1 MACISFGF
9 RICSIVIVNN
19 FKNLNMNI
27 INRTNNNLM
36 FDDFIFDFFNV
47 SNNIVPPHNI
57 FENDTEFSV
66 EFSVPG
72 SDKKDFTIELENDN
86 LRVVRKS
93 KKSIEDRTYSRLEF
107 DTKSFEKSFFLPD
120 SVDQSK
126 ISSRYE
132 NGVLLITIPKKKE
145 IVLQN
150 KKKTITIK

>member
-1 MACISFGF
+1 MTYISIGF

-86 LRVVRKS
+86 LRVARKS

-132 NGVLLITIPKKKE
+132 NGVLLITILKRRKSSCRIRKR
-145 IVLQN
+145 Q
-150 KKKTITIK
+150 

>member
-1 MACISFGF
+1 MLRKYIYTILLSTLFITG
-9 RICSIVIVNN
+9 CSSQPVTEEVNLYTAR
-19 FKNLNMNI
+19 KEHLI
-27 INRTNNNLM
+27 RPLL
-36 FDDFIFDFFNV
+36 D
-47 SNNIVPPHNI
+47 I

-86 LRVVRKS
+86 LRVARKS

>member
-1 MACISFGF
+1 
-9 RICSIVIVNN
+9 
-19 FKNLNMNI
+19 MNI

-86 LRVVRKS
+86 LRVVRKNRCFYFS
-93 KKSIEDRTYSRLEF
+93 NKSC
-107 DTKSFEKSFFLPD
+107 FFCCA
-120 SVDQSK
+120 S
-126 ISSRYE
+126 
-132 NGVLLITIPKKKE
+132 TI
-145 IVLQN
+145 IC
-150 KKKTITIK
+150 

>member
-1 MACISFGF
+1 
-9 RICSIVIVNN
+9 
-19 FKNLNMNI
+19 MNI

-86 LRVVRKS
+86 
-93 KKSIEDRTYSRLEF
+93 
-107 DTKSFEKSFFLPD
+107 FLPD
-120 SVDQSK
+120 SVDQSN
-126 ISSRYE
+126 ISSKYE
-132 NGVLLITIPKKKE
+132 NGVLLIKIPKKKE
-145 IVLQN
+145 IILQN